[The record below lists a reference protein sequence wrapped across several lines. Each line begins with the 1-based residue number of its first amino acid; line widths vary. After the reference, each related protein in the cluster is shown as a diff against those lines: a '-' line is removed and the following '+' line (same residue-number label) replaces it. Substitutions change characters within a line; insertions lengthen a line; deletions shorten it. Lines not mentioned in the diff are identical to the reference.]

1 MSHIRHGRTISY
13 TFIELPP
20 FDQLRDEL
28 FDDDEYLA
36 LQLFLCE
43 NPEAGTVIP
52 GSGGCRK
59 LRWASKG
66 KVKGKRG
73 GNRVIYFLRPK
84 RGQVVLVAAYAKN
97 ERDDIPREWLRRI
110 RENFDGQSS

>member
-1 MSHIRHGRTISY
+1 MGWGEALGVTRWFSVFGFRIK
-13 TFIELPP
+13 
-20 FDQLRDEL
+20 DMALRL
-28 FDDDEYLA
+28 GKA
-36 LQLFLCE
+36 KQLFLSE

-59 LRWASKG
+59 LRWAGKG

-73 GNRVIYFLRPK
+73 DNRVIYFLRPK

-97 ERDDIPREWLRRI
+97 ERDDIPREWLRRV